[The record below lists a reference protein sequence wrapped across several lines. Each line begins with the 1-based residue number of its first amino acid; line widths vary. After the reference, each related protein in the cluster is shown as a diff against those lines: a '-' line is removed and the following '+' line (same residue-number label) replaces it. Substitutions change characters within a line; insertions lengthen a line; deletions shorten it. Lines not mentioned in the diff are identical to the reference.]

1 MQNNIKNNYD
11 LNKFIND
18 LDLKN
23 DLNIEEDL
31 GNGFVRLK
39 ISEAERR
46 QALQDIKSVEDII
59 IELLRNSR
67 DAKSKNIFIATKKIA
82 EKKRII
88 YFIDDGIGIPPKF
101 HKLIFESR
109 VTSKLEN
116 GIRDPYGF
124 HGRGMALFS
133 IRLNVDE
140 IKITFSDYLKGTCLY
155 LDLNLD
161 KIPEKKDQSIMP
173 QIVKSENGINLV
185 GGVNNIF
192 KVLIEFAL
200 QNKNINFFYGTPTQ
214 IVATIRDIFKKDQK
228 LENYPKINNWVS
240 FSNYISSNNINIMH
254 ILSIIEDYNLLS
266 EITNK
271 IFNMDISQRNIQRI
285 IYDEIKPL
293 EPLNEILFQEEKI
306 NSDKKVQLIKD
317 VKPDSKLYD
326 EQNLANRFKEDEIR
340 GIIEAVEKEI
350 IKLGNKYFITPD
362 NNIELKRTNNTINII
377 INLKQ
382 KD

>member
-82 EKKRII
+82 HKKRII
-88 YFIDDGIGIPPKF
+88 YCIDDGIGIPPKF

-133 IRLNVDE
+133 ISLNVDE

-173 QIVKSENGINLV
+173 QAVKSGNGINLV

-214 IVATIRDIFKKDQK
+214 IVATIRDIFKKDKK
-228 LENYPKINNWVS
+228 LENYPKINDWAS

-254 ILSIIEDYNLLS
+254 ILSITEDYNLLS

-285 IYDEIKPL
+285 IYDEVKPL
-293 EPLNEILFQEEKI
+293 GPLNEILFQEEKI

-317 VKPDSKLYD
+317 VKPDLKLYD

-350 IKLGNKYFITPD
+350 IKLGNKYFVTTD

>member
-1 MQNNIKNNYD
+1 MQNDTKNNYD

-18 LDLKN
+18 LNLKN

-88 YFIDDGIGIPPKF
+88 YCIDDGIGIPPKF

-185 GGVNNIF
+185 GGVNNIL

-200 QNKNINFFYGTPTQ
+200 QNKNINFFYGTPAQ
-214 IVATIRDIFKKDQK
+214 IVATIRDIFKKDKK
-228 LENYPKINNWVS
+228 LESYPKINDWVS

-254 ILSIIEDYNLLS
+254 ILSIAEDYNLLS

-285 IYDEIKPL
+285 IYDEVKPL

-306 NSDKKVQLIKD
+306 NSDRKVQLIKE
-317 VKPDSKLYD
+317 VKPDLKLYD
-326 EQNLANRFKEDEIR
+326 EQNLANRFKEGEIR